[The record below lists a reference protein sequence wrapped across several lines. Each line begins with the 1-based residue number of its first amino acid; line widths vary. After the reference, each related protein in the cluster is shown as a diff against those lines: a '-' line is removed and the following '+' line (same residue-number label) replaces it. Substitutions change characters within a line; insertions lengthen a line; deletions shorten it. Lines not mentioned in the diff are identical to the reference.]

1 MKKFNKVFMA
11 VGKSVEFKEYVPAK
25 KYTGISPVSVL
36 AVNPSKAELD
46 KIYNRESQNDP
57 VYVGTNKAGKPQIRI
72 DFIVKTAQGS
82 SVKEKVDLTSRVSF
96 FISDDKRVNKDGT
109 KVQVI
114 DKYGRTA
121 WVTSEDFKAKNI
133 PMYSNGPAQL
143 DSDYRAIYNGEEQ
156 LTQFIKAYCGI
167 ANLEVY
173 KDGKWVKNSD
183 VKPEDCEC
191 RLDNIEKYFKGD
203 VSELKG
209 IINDSLKVCVLFV
222 VSGKDGKMYQN
233 IYNGHFARTTNSRG
247 FEKAVNDAK
256 ASGGMQNVET
266 SFGELVEYSV
276 TATNLDKPSEEASD
290 LPFGDA
296 TDPFNA

>member
-1 MKKFNKVFMA
+1 
-11 VGKSVEFKEYVPAK
+11 
-25 KYTGISPVSVL
+25 
-36 AVNPSKAELD
+36 
-46 KIYNRESQNDP
+46 
-57 VYVGTNKAGKPQIRI
+57 
-72 DFIVKTAQGS
+72 
-82 SVKEKVDLTSRVSF
+82 
-96 FISDDKRVNKDGT
+96 
-109 KVQVI
+109 
-114 DKYGRTA
+114 
-121 WVTSEDFKAKNI
+121 
-133 PMYSNGPAQL
+133 MYSNGPAQL

-276 TATNLDKPSEEASD
+276 TATNLDKPSEESSD

>member
-1 MKKFNKVFMA
+1 MANKIKNKYKRGLENNDVFSTRA
-11 VGKSVEFKEYVPAK
+11 YK
-25 KYTGISPVSVL
+25 
-36 AVNPSKAELD
+36 
-46 KIYNRESQNDP
+46 REMDRLIQE
-57 VYVGTNKAGKPQIRI
+57 Q
-72 DFIVKTAQGS
+72 
-82 SVKEKVDLTSRVSF
+82 
-96 FISDDKRVNKDGT
+96 
-109 KVQVI
+109 
-114 DKYGRTA
+114 
-121 WVTSEDFKAKNI
+121 EDFKAKNI

-209 IINDSLKVCVLFV
+209 IINDSLKICVLFV

-266 SFGELVEYSV
+266 SFGELVEYNV